1 MCKRSTDFALGGSAR
16 SSLSLGPHFVT
27 RLIAPFFLHSKN
39 GWDAANVK
47 YLSSRHIT
55 PGQTVTVMG
64 KVPSSPALD
73 SEFDFKLDKEALWL
87 LSNHQLLVTNGDNR
101 AVNLT
106 CL

>member
-1 MCKRSTDFALGGSAR
+1 MSP
-16 SSLSLGPHFVT
+16 GPHFVT
-27 RLIAPFFLHSKN
+27 RLIAPFFLRSKN

-55 PGQTVTVMG
+55 STPGQVTVMVMG

-73 SEFDFKLDKEALWL
+73 SEFGFKDKEALWL